1 MHLSASQIH
10 RYRHARLAPAE
21 LLALDDHLAHCEFCR
36 LQLRSGFQ
44 AQAALRELHAN
55 FQRLPEAEHVSPEQ
69 CAAFT
74 QNRLDA
80 IERELVSSHLEVCP
94 GCTTR
99 LQSLQAS
106 LAEPQSSL
114 FAEWLAFLRDRL
126 ALLWPM
132 PVAAA
137 AAVILV
143 TIVDHLYFRERAQ
156 PPVAPVLQQASP
168 QPSVATPSPKPAA
181 SPSPSPKPLSRQR

>member
-36 LQLRSGFQ
+36 LQLRAGFQ
-44 AQAALRELHAN
+44 AQTALQELHAN
-55 FQRLPEAEHVSPEQ
+55 FQMIPEAEHVSPEQ

-80 IERELVSSHLEVCP
+80 IARELVSSHLEVCP
-94 GCTTR
+94 GCATR

-106 LAEPQSSL
+106 RAEPQPSL
-114 FAEWLAFLRDRL
+114 FSELLAFLRDRL

-143 TIVDHLYFRERAQ
+143 TILDHWYFRERAQ
-156 PPVAPVLQQASP
+156 PPVAPVIQQASP
-168 QPSVATPSPKPAA
+168 QPSVATPSPTQSVSPAR
-181 SPSPSPKPLSRQR
+181 SPKPPLRQR